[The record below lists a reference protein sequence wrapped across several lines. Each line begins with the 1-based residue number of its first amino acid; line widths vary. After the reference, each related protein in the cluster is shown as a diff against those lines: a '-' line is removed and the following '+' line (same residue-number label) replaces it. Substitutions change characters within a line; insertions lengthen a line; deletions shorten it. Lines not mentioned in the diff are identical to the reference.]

1 MPTNMD
7 IREEIFPSQKR
18 EAYVQT
24 EWAAGWMSTA
34 SGFGEAARR
43 LTDQRRQIGAEI
55 DQIGVAIFYLQR
67 HRVELLI
74 KGALDELGC
83 APEEVFRL
91 GHDLR
96 RLWLRL
102 GAEIEGFS
110 AQLWRELDHEAT
122 QFVEVLQ
129 EADTNAAQYRYP
141 VGKTG
146 GASRRA
152 EFVDLHELQRHAEAF
167 DSIIEGCIDWIDE
180 ARAAEAE
187 FKEL

>member
-1 MPTNMD
+1 MPMD
-7 IREEIFPSQKR
+7 MASREEIFPSQKR
-18 EAYVQT
+18 EAYGQT

-34 SGFGEAARR
+34 NGFGEAARR
-43 LTDQRRQIGAEI
+43 LADQRRQIGVEI

-74 KGALDELGC
+74 EGALDELGC

-96 RLWLRL
+96 RHWLHL
-102 GAEIEGFS
+102 GAEIES
-110 AQLWRELDHEAT
+110 
-122 QFVEVLQ
+122 
-129 EADTNAAQYRYP
+129 
-141 VGKTG
+141 
-146 GASRRA
+146 
-152 EFVDLHELQRHAEAF
+152 AEAF
-167 DSIIEGCIDWIDE
+167 DAIIEGCIDWIDE